1 MTFTIR
7 PAVAAD
13 YPALVPLAAAI
24 LAEHAEALPA
34 VFRMIPEPLPDWYFH
49 GMLRDPAYD
58 IFVAAAAAAGVV
70 GFVQLT
76 VRSTADVPIYVL
88 RLVATVENL
97 IVARAH
103 RGRGIGRALMAA
115 CVARA
120 RERRADSLDLIVWEP
135 NAAALAFY
143 ERLGMQTRNR
153 TMTLPLT
160 DDSDQ

>member
-13 YPALVPLAAAI
+13 YPALVPLAAEI

-34 VFRMIPEPLPDWYFH
+34 VFQNIAEPLPDRYFR

-58 IFVAAAAAAGVV
+58 IFVAETAEDGIV
-70 GFVQLT
+70 GFVQLI
-76 VRSTADVPIYVL
+76 VRSTTDVPIYVL

-120 RERRADSLDLIVWEP
+120 REQRADTLDLIVWEP

-143 ERLGMQTRNR
+143 ERLGMGVRNR
-153 TMTLPLT
+153 TMFLPLA
-160 DDSDQ
+160 DESE

>member
-7 PAVAAD
+7 PAIAAD
-13 YPALVPLAAAI
+13 YAALVPLAAEI

-49 GMLRDPAYD
+49 GMLRDPSYD
-58 IFVAAAAAAGVV
+58 IFVAETAEGIV

-76 VRSTADVPIYVL
+76 VRSTSDVPIYVL

-120 RERRADSLDLIVWEP
+120 RARRADSLDLIVWEP
-135 NAAALAFY
+135 NAAAFAFY
-143 ERLGMQTRNR
+143 ERLGMRTRNR
-153 TMTLPLT
+153 TMTLPFA
-160 DDSDQ
+160 DDSG